1 MGYDVC
7 PDIPPRE
14 MRFKNIIEILA
25 GLSLILISLPSQA
38 EIFSVIEAKPASEV
52 WLNAGAYSY
61 HFQRDKGFN
70 SRNYGLG
77 AEYRFS
83 TVSSIMAGAFH
94 NSDWYTSH
102 YLVWH
107 WRPIGMGPVRLGA
120 LAGAM
125 DGYPHMLDGGWFFAA
140 IPTIDIDYNNVGA
153 TLLLIPSYQNRLH
166 GAISLQLR
174 LRVF

>member
-1 MGYDVC
+1 
-7 PDIPPRE
+7 
-14 MRFKNIIEILA
+14 MRFNKIIKMLAGIILA
-25 GLSLILISLPSQA
+25 SPPLTSQA
-38 EIFSVIEAKPASEV
+38 EIFSIIESKPASEL

-70 SRNYGLG
+70 SRNFGLG
-77 AEYRFS
+77 AEYRFT
-83 TVSSIMAGAFH
+83 TVSSIVAGAFH

-107 WRPIGMGPVRLGA
+107 WQPIGMGPVRLGVY
-120 LAGAM
+120 AGAI
-125 DGYPHMLDGGWFFAA
+125 DGYPQMLDGGWFFAA
-140 IPTIDIDYNNVGA
+140 IPTIGIDYKKVGA

-174 LRVF
+174 FRVF